1 MCLSQQED
9 SLTTGRN
16 NQKLRTRRAHHRR
29 GAGGGPVGK
38 GVDDRGGRRSAQVS
52 VATAYRYFSSPD
64 ELVLETMAAPM
75 RDMTL
80 ELPTDPAE
88 RIDAVVR
95 WLADYQL
102 ADEALWRALLEAIHE
117 RWFKQAEVQC
127 RVA

>member
-1 MCLSQQED
+1 MPLTTRGFS
-9 SLTTGRN
+9 TTGRN
-16 NQKLRTRRAHHRR
+16 NQKLGRDAPIIDAARAAVRS
-29 GAGGGPVGK
+29 K

-102 ADEALWRALLEAIHE
+102 ADEALWRALLEAILE
-117 RWFKQAEVQC
+117 RWFKQAEVRNC
-127 RVA
+127 IVG